1 MAASEVHIESTILAA
16 STAKPI
22 APSVE
27 QTPLPSTAYDPHE
40 EELWGA
46 DEVMIQTM
54 PDHAEADIKR
64 IGKAVAIKHHPGQ
77 VVAVGRSITTFV
89 LERASDLL
97 GAGDSRCLNPES
109 QWMRRKSGE
118 ETR

>member
-1 MAASEVHIESTILAA
+1 MAASEVHIGSTILAA

-22 APSVE
+22 APAVE

-46 DEVMIQTM
+46 GEVMIQTM

-77 VVAVGRSITTFV
+77 VVAVDRSISTFV

-97 GAGDSRCLNPES
+97 GAGSRCLNPES